1 MYNLIEY
8 SLNYSE
14 ATRSLWFYC
23 KDDATNFNAYIANDN
38 DFKYFMYK
46 AELLGNTEADGV
58 NRILKNAAIVVPSK
72 YSNNPWR
79 SLEIPLINC
88 KVELKLK
95 WAKHYVLSV
104 ASNDCYHFN
113 VNIKN
118 SNNRVKYQRHKII
131 RSCCNFIS
139 KRQPKTI

>member
-23 KDDATNFNAYIANDN
+23 KDDTTNFNAYIANDN
-38 DFKYFMYK
+38 DFKSFMYK

-58 NRILKNAAIVVPSK
+58 NRILRNAAIVVPSK
-72 YSNNPWR
+72 HLNNPWR

-88 KVELKLK
+88 KVE
-95 WAKHYVLSV
+95 
-104 ASNDCYHFN
+104 
-113 VNIKN
+113 
-118 SNNRVKYQRHKII
+118 
-131 RSCCNFIS
+131 
-139 KRQPKTI
+139 

>member
-1 MYNLIEY
+1 M
-8 SLNYSE
+8 
-14 ATRSLWFYC
+14 
-23 KDDATNFNAYIANDN
+23 
-38 DFKYFMYK
+38 
-46 AELLGNTEADGV
+46 
-58 NRILKNAAIVVPSK
+58 PSK
-72 YSNNPWR
+72 YSNNPMR